1 MNISKKR
8 LIRIIK
14 EELEQEATP
23 GYGSVTASDIEIN
36 EPPAGGGSDPT
47 AVAANILSIIGS
59 HAQPDQV
66 ILAFVELL
74 HPVQRQDLAQILV
87 QSLMGGEPMAMTPP
101 SATQTPGH
109 SPRPPSEYGEKTGM
123 GFVKTREDIERMIGD
138 ELVSLLKEDNIK

>member
-1 MNISKKR
+1 MNISQKR

-23 GYGSVTASDIEIN
+23 GYGSVAASDMEIN

-74 HPVQRQDLAQILV
+74 HPAQRQDLAQILV
-87 QSLMGGEPMAMTPP
+87 QSLVGDEPMTMTPHSAMQAPGYP
-101 SATQTPGH
+101 SQ
-109 SPRPPSEYGEKTGM
+109 PPSEYGEKTGM
-123 GFVKTREDIERMIGD
+123 GFVKTREDLERMIGD
-138 ELVSLLKEDNIK
+138 ELAILLAGANKK